1 MKTQSVAGRVL
12 EVLITQGGKTPKQL
26 NEILK
31 VKGNSVYTA
40 LSQLRAKKYIARD
53 EDGVYITQTQ
63 TSITPVVP
71 VVPVVN
77 ARTKRDALT
86 INKLQGQVE
95 ELNKWCLLWREKYDK
110 LEKTKD
116 LLNEKY
122 LDSKAVI
129 AYLEKK
135 LEK

>member
-12 EVLITQGGKTPKQL
+12 EVLISQGGKTPKQL

-40 LSQLRAKKYIARD
+40 LSQLRAKKRIARD

-71 VVPVVN
+71 VVN
-77 ARTKRDALT
+77 ARTKTDALT
-86 INKLQGQVE
+86 INKLRKEVE
-95 ELNKWCLLWREKYDK
+95 ELDKWCLLWREKYDA

>member
-12 EVLITQGGKTPKQL
+12 EVLISQGGKTPKQL

-40 LSQLRAKKYIARD
+40 LSQLRAKKRIARD

-63 TSITPVVP
+63 TSVTPVV
-71 VVPVVN
+71 N
-77 ARTKRDALT
+77 SRTKTDALT
-86 INKLQGQVE
+86 INKLRKQVE
-95 ELNKWCLLWREKYDK
+95 ELNEWCLMWRDKFDK

-122 LDSKAVI
+122 LDSKAII

>member
-12 EVLITQGGKTPKQL
+12 EVLISQGGKTPKQL

-40 LSQLRAKKYIARD
+40 LSQLRARKYIARD

-63 TSITPVVP
+63 TSVTPVRS
-71 VVPVVN
+71 
-77 ARTKRDALT
+77 AAAAKTDTLT
-86 INKLQGQVE
+86 INKLRKQVE
-95 ELNKWCLLWREKYDK
+95 ELNEWCLMWREKYDV

>member
-12 EVLITQGGKTPKQL
+12 EVLISQGGKTPKQL

-40 LSQLRAKKYIARD
+40 LSQLRARKYIARD

-63 TSITPVVP
+63 TSVTPVV
-71 VVPVVN
+71 N
-77 ARTKRDALT
+77 SRTKTDTLT
-86 INKLQGQVE
+86 INKLRKQVE
-95 ELNKWCLLWREKYDK
+95 ELNEWCLMWRDKFDK

-122 LDSKAVI
+122 LDSKAII

>member
-12 EVLITQGGKTPKQL
+12 EVLISQGGKTPKQL

-40 LSQLRAKKYIARD
+40 LSQLRAKKRIAKD

-63 TSITPVVP
+63 TSVTPVRS
-71 VVPVVN
+71 
-77 ARTKRDALT
+77 AAAAKTDTLT
-86 INKLQGQVE
+86 INKLRKQVE
-95 ELNKWCLLWREKYDK
+95 ELNEWCLMWREKYDA

>member
-12 EVLITQGGKTPKQL
+12 EVLISQGGKTPKQL

-40 LSQLRAKKYIARD
+40 LSQLRARKYIARD

-63 TSITPVVP
+63 TSVTPVRS
-71 VVPVVN
+71 
-77 ARTKRDALT
+77 AAAAKTDTLT
-86 INKLQGQVE
+86 INKLRKEVE

>member
-12 EVLITQGGKTPKQL
+12 EVLISQGGKTPKQL

-40 LSQLRAKKYIARD
+40 LSQLRARKYIARD

-63 TSITPVVP
+63 TSVTPVRS
-71 VVPVVN
+71 
-77 ARTKRDALT
+77 AAAAKTDALT
-86 INKLQGQVE
+86 INKLRKEVE

>member
-12 EVLITQGGKTPKQL
+12 EVLISQGGKTPKQL

-40 LSQLRAKKYIARD
+40 LSQLRARKYIARD

-63 TSITPVVP
+63 TSVTPVRS
-71 VVPVVN
+71 
-77 ARTKRDALT
+77 AAATKTDTLT
-86 INKLQGQVE
+86 INKLRKQVE
-95 ELNKWCLLWREKYDK
+95 ELNEWCLMWRDKFDK

-122 LDSKAVI
+122 LDSKAII

>member
-12 EVLITQGGKTPKQL
+12 EVLISQGGKTPKQL

-40 LSQLRAKKYIARD
+40 LSQLRARKYIARD

-63 TSITPVVP
+63 TSVTPVRS
-71 VVPVVN
+71 
-77 ARTKRDALT
+77 AAAAKTDTLT
-86 INKLQGQVE
+86 INKLRKQVE
-95 ELNKWCLLWREKYDK
+95 ELNEWCLMWREKFDK

>member
-12 EVLITQGGKTPKQL
+12 EVLISQGGKTPKQL

-40 LSQLRAKKYIARD
+40 LSQLRARKYIARD

-63 TSITPVVP
+63 TSVTPVRS
-71 VVPVVN
+71 
-77 ARTKRDALT
+77 AAAAKTDTLT
-86 INKLQGQVE
+86 INKLRKQVE
-95 ELNKWCLLWREKYDK
+95 ELNEWCLMWREKYDA

>member
-12 EVLITQGGKTPKQL
+12 EVLISQGGKTPKQL

-40 LSQLRAKKYIARD
+40 LSQLRARKYIARD

-63 TSITPVVP
+63 TSVTPVRS
-71 VVPVVN
+71 
-77 ARTKRDALT
+77 AAATKTDTLT
-86 INKLQGQVE
+86 INKLKKQVE
-95 ELNKWCLLWREKYDK
+95 ELNEWCLTWRDK
-110 LEKTKD
+110 FDALEKTKD

-122 LDSKAVI
+122 LDSKAII

>member
-12 EVLITQGGKTPKQL
+12 EVLISQGGKTPKQL

-31 VKGNSVYTA
+31 VKGNSVYVA
-40 LSQLRAKKYIARD
+40 LSQLRAKKYIAKD

-63 TSITPVVP
+63 TSVTPVVP
-71 VVPVVN
+71 VVN
-77 ARTKRDALT
+77 SRTKRDALT
-86 INKLQGQVE
+86 INKLRKQVE
-95 ELNKWCLLWREKYDK
+95 ELNEWCLMWREKYDK

>member
-12 EVLITQGGKTPKQL
+12 EVLISQGGKTPKQL

-40 LSQLRAKKYIARD
+40 LSQLRARKYIARD

-63 TSITPVVP
+63 TSITPVRSAAAAKTDTP
-71 VVPVVN
+71 
-77 ARTKRDALT
+77 T
-86 INKLQGQVE
+86 INKLRKQVE
-95 ELNKWCLLWREKYDK
+95 ELNKWCLLWREKYDA

>member
-12 EVLITQGGKTPKQL
+12 EVLISQGGKTPKQL

-40 LSQLRAKKYIARD
+40 LSQLRARKYIARD

-63 TSITPVVP
+63 TSITPVRS
-71 VVPVVN
+71 
-77 ARTKRDALT
+77 AAAAKTDTLT
-86 INKLQGQVE
+86 INKLRKQVE
-95 ELNKWCLLWREKYDK
+95 ELNEWCLMWREKYDA

>member
-12 EVLITQGGKTPKQL
+12 EVLISQGGKTPKQL

-40 LSQLRAKKYIARD
+40 LSQLRARKYIAKD

-63 TSITPVVP
+63 TSITPI
-71 VVPVVN
+71 VPVVN
-77 ARTKRDALT
+77 SRTKTDALT
-86 INKLQGQVE
+86 INKLRKEVE

>member
-12 EVLITQGGKTPKQL
+12 EVLISQGGKTPKQL

-40 LSQLRAKKYIARD
+40 LSQLRAKKRIARD

-63 TSITPVVP
+63 TSITPI
-71 VVPVVN
+71 VPVVN
-77 ARTKRDALT
+77 ARTKTDALT
-86 INKLQGQVE
+86 INKLRKEVE

>member
-12 EVLITQGGKTPKQL
+12 EVLISQGGKTPKQL

-40 LSQLRAKKYIARD
+40 LSQLRAKKRIARD

-63 TSITPVVP
+63 TSVTPVRS
-71 VVPVVN
+71 
-77 ARTKRDALT
+77 AAAAKTDTLT
-86 INKLQGQVE
+86 IKKLQGQVE
-95 ELNKWCLLWREKYDK
+95 ELNKWCLMWREKYDK

-135 LEK
+135 NELEK

>member
-1 MKTQSVAGRVL
+1 MKAQSVAGRVL

-40 LSQLRAKKYIARD
+40 LSQLRARKYIAKD

-63 TSITPVVP
+63 TSITPVV
-71 VVPVVN
+71 N
-77 ARTKRDALT
+77 SNSRTHRDTLT
-86 INKLQGQVE
+86 IKKLQGQVE
-95 ELNKWCLLWREKYDK
+95 EFNKWCLMWREKYDK

-122 LDSKAVI
+122 LDSKAII

>member
-40 LSQLRAKKYIARD
+40 LSQLRAKKRIARD

-63 TSITPVVP
+63 TSVTPVRS
-71 VVPVVN
+71 
-77 ARTKRDALT
+77 AAAAKTGDST
-86 INKLQGQVE
+86 IKKLQGQVE
-95 ELNKWCLLWREKYDK
+95 ELNKWCLMWREKYDK

>member
-12 EVLITQGGKTPKQL
+12 EVLISQGGKTPKQL

-40 LSQLRAKKYIARD
+40 LSQLRARKYIARD

-71 VVPVVN
+71 VVN
-77 ARTKRDALT
+77 ARTKTDALT
-86 INKLQGQVE
+86 INKLRKEVE

>member
-12 EVLITQGGKTPKQL
+12 EVLISQGGKTPKQL

-40 LSQLRAKKYIARD
+40 LSQLRAKKRIARD

-71 VVPVVN
+71 VVN
-77 ARTKRDALT
+77 ARTKTDALT
-86 INKLQGQVE
+86 INKLRKQVE
-95 ELNKWCLLWREKYDK
+95 ELNKWCLLWREKYEV

>member
-12 EVLITQGGKTPKQL
+12 EVLISQGGKTPKQL

-31 VKGNSVYTA
+31 VKGNSVYVA
-40 LSQLRAKKYIARD
+40 LSQLKAKKYIAKD

-63 TSITPVVP
+63 TSVTPVVP
-71 VVPVVN
+71 VVN
-77 ARTKRDALT
+77 SRTKRDALT
-86 INKLQGQVE
+86 INKLRKQVE
-95 ELNKWCLLWREKYDK
+95 ELNEWCLMWREKYDK